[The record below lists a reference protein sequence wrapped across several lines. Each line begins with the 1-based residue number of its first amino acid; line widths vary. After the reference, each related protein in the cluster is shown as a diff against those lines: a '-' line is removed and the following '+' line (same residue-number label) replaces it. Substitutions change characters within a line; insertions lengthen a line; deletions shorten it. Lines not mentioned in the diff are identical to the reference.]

1 MLILRSSLGTTPI
14 SSVNYVLSLNSALT
28 LGTWTFVINMLLI
41 AGQVWFIRDRMTRRD
56 TVEILLQMP
65 FSLLFGLFIDFNM
78 ALTQHLLP
86 PNYAAAIVLL
96 LAGCIVQSIG
106 VVLEIKPRVVMMS
119 AEGFVN
125 YASRRYNTDF
135 GKSKVA
141 FDISLV
147 TVATLLS
154 LLLARRI
161 EGVREGTLIAACS
174 TGYIVSFLNRRI
186 LTRATPAAYCRSK
199 EYSRRFGER
208 RRKFDISNFIRI
220 LSAIGRLSAAG
231 HPEYPTY
238 NKTKPSMQKPYRLFL
253 PVLLFS
259 ALPARKPLIRKSRRN
274 RRYKRNRN
282 AP

>member
-1 MLILRSSLGTTPI
+1 MKNLVGRYLLFVTGLYFLAAGIVLILRSSLGTTPI

-41 AGQVWFIRDRMTRRD
+41 AGQFWFIRDRMTRRD

-78 ALTQHLLP
+78 VLTQHLLP

-125 YASRRYNTDF
+125 YASQRYNTDF
-135 GKSKVA
+135 GKFKFA

-186 LTRATPAAYCRSK
+186 LTRATL
-199 EYSRRFGER
+199 RRV
-208 RRKFDISNFIRI
+208 
-220 LSAIGRLSAAG
+220 
-231 HPEYPTY
+231 
-238 NKTKPSMQKPYRLFL
+238 L
-253 PVLLFS
+253 PI
-259 ALPARKPLIRKSRRN
+259 KGI
-274 RRYKRNRN
+274 
-282 AP
+282 

>member
-1 MLILRSSLGTTPI
+1 MKNLVGRYLLFVTGLYFLAAGIVLILRSSLGTTPI

-41 AGQVWFIRDRMTRRD
+41 AGQFWFIRDRMTRRD

-65 FSLLFGLFIDFNM
+65 FSLLFGCLI
-78 ALTQHLLP
+78 
-86 PNYAAAIVLL
+86 
-96 LAGCIVQSIG
+96 QSIG
-106 VVLEIKPRVVMMS
+106 VVLEIKPQVAIMS

-135 GKSKVA
+135 GKFKVA

-186 LTRATPAAYCRSK
+186 LTRATL
-199 EYSRRFGER
+199 RRV
-208 RRKFDISNFIRI
+208 
-220 LSAIGRLSAAG
+220 
-231 HPEYPTY
+231 
-238 NKTKPSMQKPYRLFL
+238 L
-253 PVLLFS
+253 PI
-259 ALPARKPLIRKSRRN
+259 KGI
-274 RRYKRNRN
+274 
-282 AP
+282 

>member
-1 MLILRSSLGTTPI
+1 MKNLVGRYLLFVIGLYFLAAGIVLILRSSLGTTPI

-41 AGQVWFIRDRMTRRD
+41 AGQFWFIRDHMTRRD

-78 ALTQHLLP
+78 VLTQHLLP

-125 YASRRYNTDF
+125 YASRRYKTDF
-135 GKSKVA
+135 GKFKVA

-186 LTRATPAAYCRSK
+186 LTRATL
-199 EYSRRFGER
+199 RRV
-208 RRKFDISNFIRI
+208 
-220 LSAIGRLSAAG
+220 
-231 HPEYPTY
+231 
-238 NKTKPSMQKPYRLFL
+238 L
-253 PVLLFS
+253 PI
-259 ALPARKPLIRKSRRN
+259 KGI
-274 RRYKRNRN
+274 
-282 AP
+282 